1 MTRRNTGPMAAAMLS
16 EHRQLPIIVTVVG
29 IALFASMDAFMKSAA
44 IAVGAYSALLLR
56 NTIGLMVAGPLW
68 LTLGGRWPHWRVLRI
83 HLKRGIV
90 VAFMALTF
98 FFALVR
104 LPLAEAIAL
113 SFIAPLIALYLAAIL
128 LGETIERRAVIA
140 ALLGLGGVVIIVVGK
155 LGTEELDR
163 DAVLG
168 LSAMAFSTLLYAWN
182 LVIQR
187 EQALVARPLE
197 VATFQNGIV
206 ALTLL
211 PLAPLLFVT
220 PEAAAWRDIGA
231 AALLAT
237 GAAIALAWAYA
248 RAEAQVLL
256 PIEYSAFLW
265 AALFGWLFF
274 REELGPGTVAG
285 AALIVIGCWIAT
297 RRRPEQSAL

>member
-1 MTRRNTGPMAAAMLS
+1 MTRRNTPSMATAMLP

-29 IALFASMDAFMKSAA
+29 IALFAAMDAFMKSAA

-56 NTIGLMVAGPLW
+56 NMIGLAVAAPLW
-68 LTLGGRWPHWRVLRI
+68 LALGGSWPARRVLRI

-104 LPLAEAIAL
+104 LPLADAIAL
-113 SFIAPLIALYLAAIL
+113 SFVAPLIALYLAALL

-140 ALLGLGGVVIIVVGK
+140 ALFGLAGVIVIIVGK
-155 LGTEELDR
+155 LGAEDLDR

-206 ALTLL
+206 ALALV
-211 PLAPLLFVT
+211 PLAPLLFAI
-220 PEAAAWRDIGA
+220 PEGEVWRDIGA

-248 RAEAQVLL
+248 RAETQVLL

-285 AALIVIGCWIAT
+285 AALIVIGCWIAA

>member
-1 MTRRNTGPMAAAMLS
+1 MASAMPP
-16 EHRQLPIIVTVVG
+16 EHRQLPILVTIVG
-29 IALFASMDAFMKSAA
+29 IALFAAMDAFMKSASM
-44 IAVGAYSALLLR
+44 AVGAYSALLLR
-56 NTIGLMVAGPLW
+56 NTIGLALVAPLW
-68 LTLGGRWPHWRVLRI
+68 LALGGRWPRRHVLRI
-83 HLKRGIV
+83 HLKRGVV

-113 SFIAPLIALYLAAIL
+113 SFVAPLIALYLAAIL
-128 LGETIERRAVIA
+128 LGETIERRAIA
-140 ALLGLGGVVIIVVGK
+140 AAVLGLAGVAVIVAGK

-206 ALTLL
+206 ALTLV
-211 PLAPLLFVT
+211 PLAPLLFTT
-220 PEAAAWRDIGA
+220 PEVATWGQIGA

-248 RAEAQVLL
+248 RAETQVLV
-256 PIEYSAFLW
+256 PVEYSAFLW

-285 AALIVIGCWIAT
+285 AVLIVIGCWIAA

>member
-1 MTRRNTGPMAAAMLS
+1 MAAAMPA
-16 EHRQLPIIVTVVG
+16 EHRQFPIVVTVVG

-56 NTIGLMVAGPLW
+56 NAIGLAVAGPLW
-68 LTLGGRWPHWRVLRI
+68 LTFGGRWPARRVLRI

-113 SFIAPLIALYLAAIL
+113 SFVAPLIALYLAAIL
-128 LGETIERRAVIA
+128 LGETIERRAIVA
-140 ALLGLGGVVIIVVGK
+140 ALLGLAGVVIIVIGK
-155 LGTEELDR
+155 LGTQDLDS
-163 DAVLG
+163 DALLG
-168 LSAMAFSTLLYAWN
+168 LAAMAFSTLLYAWN

-197 VATFQNGIV
+197 VAAFQNGIV

-211 PLAPLLFVT
+211 PLAPLLFVA

-248 RAEAQVLL
+248 RAETQVLL

-285 AALIVIGCWIAT
+285 AALIVVGCWIAA

>member
-1 MTRRNTGPMAAAMLS
+1 MLS
-16 EHRQLPIIVTVVG
+16 EHRQLPIVVTVAG
-29 IALFASMDAFMKSAA
+29 IALFAAMDAFMKSASL
-44 IAVGAYSALLLR
+44 AVGAYSALLLR
-56 NTIGLMVAGPLW
+56 TAVGVAVVAPLW
-68 LTLGGRWPHWRVLRI
+68 LALGGRWPARAVLRI
-83 HLKRGIV
+83 HMKRGIV

-113 SFIAPLIALYLAAIL
+113 SFVAPLIALYLAAIL
-128 LGETIERRAVIA
+128 LGEAIERRAVVA
-140 ALLGLGGVVIIVVGK
+140 AVLGLAGVVVIVGGK

-163 DAVLG
+163 DAVHG

-197 VATFQNGIV
+197 VATFQNGVV

-274 REELGPGTVAG
+274 REELGPGTVGG
-285 AALIVIGCWIAT
+285 AALIVVGCWIAA

>member
-1 MTRRNTGPMAAAMLS
+1 MAAAMLP
-16 EHRQLPIIVTVVG
+16 EHRQLPILVTVAG
-29 IALFASMDAFMKSAA
+29 IALFAAMDAFMKSAA
-44 IAVGAYSALLLR
+44 IVVGAYSALLLR
-56 NTIGLMVAGPLW
+56 TAIGFAVVAPFW
-68 LTLGGRWPHWRVLRI
+68 LGLGGRWPAPHVLRI
-83 HLKRGIV
+83 HLKRGVV

-113 SFIAPLIALYLAAIL
+113 SFVAPLIALYLAAIL
-128 LGETIERRAVIA
+128 LGETIERRAVVA
-140 ALLGLGGVVIIVVGK
+140 ALLGLAGVVVIVIGK
-155 LGTEELDR
+155 LGTQELDH

-197 VATFQNGIV
+197 VATFQNGV
-206 ALTLL
+206 VTLTLL
-211 PLAPLLFVT
+211 PLAPLLFIV

-248 RAEAQVLL
+248 RAETQVLL

-285 AALIVIGCWIAT
+285 AALIVIGCWIAA

>member
-1 MTRRNTGPMAAAMLS
+1 MAAAMLP
-16 EHRQLPIIVTVVG
+16 EHRQLPILVTVAG
-29 IALFASMDAFMKSAA
+29 IALFAAMDAFMKSAS
-44 IAVGAYSALLLR
+44 IVVGAYSALLLR
-56 NTIGLMVAGPLW
+56 TAIGLAVVAPFW
-68 LTLGGRWPHWRVLRI
+68 LGLGGRWPARRVLRI

-113 SFIAPLIALYLAAIL
+113 SFVAPLIALYLAAIL
-128 LGETIERRAVIA
+128 LGETIERRAVVA
-140 ALLGLGGVVIIVVGK
+140 ALLGLAGVVVIVIGK
-155 LGTEELDR
+155 LGTQELDR
-163 DAVLG
+163 DALLG

-220 PEAAAWRDIGA
+220 PEAAALRDIGA

-285 AALIVIGCWIAT
+285 AALIVIGCWIAA

>member
-1 MTRRNTGPMAAAMLS
+1 MARAMLS
-16 EHRQLPIIVTVVG
+16 EHRQLPIVVTVAG
-29 IALFASMDAFMKSAA
+29 IALFAAMDAFMKSAA
-44 IAVGAYSALLLR
+44 IAVGAYTALLLR
-56 NTIGLMVAGPLW
+56 TAIGLGIATPLW
-68 LTLGGRWPHWRVLRI
+68 LAFGGRWPARRVLRI

-104 LPLAEAIAL
+104 LPMAEAIAL
-113 SFIAPLIALYLAAIL
+113 SFVAPLIALYLAALL
-128 LGETIERRAVIA
+128 LGETIERRAVVA
-140 ALLGLGGVVIIVVGK
+140 ALLGLAGVVVIVVGK
-155 LGTEELDR
+155 LGTEDLDR
-163 DAVLG
+163 DALLG

-197 VATFQNGIV
+197 VTTFQSGIV
-206 ALTLL
+206 ALALL
-211 PLAPLLFVT
+211 PLAPLLFAM

-248 RAEAQVLL
+248 RAEAQVLV
-256 PIEYSAFLW
+256 PVEYSAFLW

-285 AALIVIGCWIAT
+285 AALIVVGCWIAA